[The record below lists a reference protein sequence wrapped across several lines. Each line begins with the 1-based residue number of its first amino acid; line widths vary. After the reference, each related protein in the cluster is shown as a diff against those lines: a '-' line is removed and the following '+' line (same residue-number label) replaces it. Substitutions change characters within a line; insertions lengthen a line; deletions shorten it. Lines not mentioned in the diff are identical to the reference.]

1 MEKIYDYVLQKET
14 HIGLLR
20 ATQEDAVVA
29 LVHPENDKIK
39 LLAVADGMGGKQ
51 YGDVVANYVLEKFGY
66 WFLKHPSVEFSD
78 IIHLKEEMKDLVMEC
93 NQYLINQYGKN
104 QVGTTLTLALV
115 LLEDTIL
122 IHLGDSRA
130 YIYQNASIS
139 QVTEDDSDVWLFYK
153 YHQVEKEW
161 LRYFSTS
168 NIIHNC
174 IGISLESCRPHV
186 YVFSNQSYQSLL
198 LTTDGVTDLVTDS
211 KLQHILREEDSSS
224 VCKKIIEEAIF
235 TNQHLFIPSCLM
247 EKKLDHYVVPVQGR
261 DNASAV
267 FFSKI

>member
-66 WFLKHPSVEFSD
+66 WFLEQPLSSFSD
-78 IIHLKEEMKDLVMEC
+78 IDELKEKLTNLVMEC
-93 NQYLINQYGKN
+93 NYHFILQYGAE

-115 LLEDTIL
+115 LKDDTVL
-122 IHLGDSRA
+122 VHLGDSRC
-130 YIYQNASIS
+130 YFYKNGEIKQM
-139 QVTEDDSDVWLFYK
+139 TEDDSDVWLYYK
-153 YHQVEKEW
+153 YQHINKEW

-174 IGISLESCRPHV
+174 IGISLNLCRPHI
-186 YVFSNQSYQSLL
+186 YIYPNDSYKTLL
-198 LTTDGVTDLVTDS
+198 LTTDGVTDFLTDS
-211 KLQHILREEDSSS
+211 ILQRILRDDDIRTVS
-224 VCKKIIEEAIF
+224 KKIIDEAIF
-235 TNQHLFIPSCLM
+235 VDQNLFVPSEL
-247 EKKLDHYVVPVQGR
+247 KKCSYDNYLVPVRGR
-261 DNASAV
+261 DNASV
-267 FFSKI
+267 VLFSKL

>member
-1 MEKIYDYVLQKET
+1 MDKIYDYILQKES

-20 ATQEDAVVA
+20 PNQEDAVLT
-29 LVHPENDKIK
+29 LVHPEDDRYKI
-39 LLAVADGMGGKQ
+39 LAVCDGMGGKQ
-51 YGDVVANYVLEKFGY
+51 YGDIAANYVIQKFGY

-104 QVGTTLTLALV
+104 QVGTTLTLALI

-122 IHLGDSRA
+122 VHLGDSRA
-130 YIYQNASIS
+130 YTYQNDAIS

-186 YVFSNQSYQSLL
+186 YVISNQSYQSLL

-211 KLQHILREEDSSS
+211 KLQHILREEDSSF

-235 TNQHLFIPSCLM
+235 ANQHLFVPSRLM
-247 EKKLDHYVVPVQGR
+247 EKKLDCYVVPVQGR

>member
-1 MEKIYDYVLQKET
+1 MDKIYDYILQKES

-20 ATQEDAVVA
+20 SSQEDAILT
-29 LVHPENDKIK
+29 LVHPEDDRYKI
-39 LLAVADGMGGKQ
+39 LAVCDGMGGKQ
-51 YGDVVANYVLEKFGY
+51 YGDIAANYVIQKFGS
-66 WFLKHPSVEFSD
+66 WFLEHHSTEFSD
-78 IIHLKEEMKDLVMEC
+78 IILLKEEMKNLVMEC
-93 NQYLINQYGKN
+93 NQYLIDQYGKN

-115 LLEDTIL
+115 LLEDTVL
-122 IHLGDSRA
+122 VHLGDSRA
-130 YIYQNASIS
+130 YIYQNAAIS

-174 IGISLESCRPHV
+174 IGISLESCRPHI
-186 YVFSNQSYQSLL
+186 YVFSNSSYQSLL

-211 KLQHILREEDSSS
+211 KLQHILREERSSF
-224 VCKKIIEEAIF
+224 VCKKIIEEAVF
-235 TNQHLFIPSCLM
+235 VNQHLFIPSHLE
-247 EKKLDHYVVPVQGR
+247 EKKLDCYVVPVQGS